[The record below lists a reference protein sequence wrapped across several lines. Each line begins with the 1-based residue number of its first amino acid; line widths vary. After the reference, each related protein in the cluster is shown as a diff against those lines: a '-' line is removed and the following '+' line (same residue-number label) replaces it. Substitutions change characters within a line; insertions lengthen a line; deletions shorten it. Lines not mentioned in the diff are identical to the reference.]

1 MIGCPSASTA
11 GWVVGGRLR
20 VGRGWVRRRRH
31 RSTRCAKAVID
42 RSKLR
47 QTGRITLWVSSV
59 ALTDLAQVALYSR
72 SPVTGEHPR
81 NKVIVSPESIRRAAE
96 IVQTI
101 EQLQAELTGL
111 FGGAPAAAPKRR
123 GRPPGVR
130 SAQPG
135 QSDQPKTRNMSPEG
149 RARIAAAAKARWA
162 RVRAEKAKAAKK
174 AA

>member
-1 MIGCPSASTA
+1 M
-11 GWVVGGRLR
+11 
-20 VGRGWVRRRRH
+20 
-31 RSTRCAKAVID
+31 
-42 RSKLR
+42 
-47 QTGRITLWVSSV
+47 
-59 ALTDLAQVALYSR
+59 
-72 SPVTGEHPR
+72 
-81 NKVIVSPESIRRAAE
+81 IVSPESIRRAAE

-111 FGGAPAAAPKRR
+111 FGGAPVAAPKRR

-130 SAQPG
+130 AAAQEEPVQG
-135 QSDQPKTRNMSPEG
+135 RTRNMSPEG